1 MTMSHMDE
9 LIEKVASD
17 SPTPGGGSV
26 SALASSL
33 GCALNEMVSR
43 LSLKKASDQGAAEKL
58 RTVLDR
64 SGELRMRL
72 TSLVDEDAQAY
83 QAVMDSYSLPKGT
96 DEEKEKRTRAI
107 QDALVG
113 AAEPPL
119 QIMIISLD
127 VLEMAKF
134 LAESGSKSA
143 CTDAGVAAL
152 MAQAG
157 LHGGYLNVR
166 INLAYVRNKDV
177 VREMEN
183 EARSAFERGSELLKS
198 TLAIVDS
205 RLSFQ

>member
-1 MTMSHMDE
+1 MSHMDE
-9 LIEKVASD
+9 FIEKVASD

-43 LSLKKASDQGAAEKL
+43 ISLKKESDHEVTGELQ
-58 RTVLDR
+58 TVLDG
-64 SGELRMRL
+64 SGELRTRL
-72 TSLVDEDAQAY
+72 TRLVDEDARAY

-96 DEEKEKRTRAI
+96 DEEREKRTMAI

-119 QIMIISLD
+119 RIMRASLE
-127 VLEMAKF
+127 VLDMAKF

-166 INLAYVRNKDV
+166 INLAYVRNKDIV
-177 VREMEN
+177 EEMEN
-183 EARSAFERGSELLKS
+183 EARSAFEKGSELLKS
-198 TLAIVDS
+198 TLAIVNS
-205 RLSFQ
+205 RLSLQ

>member
-1 MTMSHMDE
+1 MSHMDE
-9 LIEKVASD
+9 FIEKVASD

-43 LSLKKASDQGAAEKL
+43 LSLEKESDHAVTGELQ
-58 RTVLDR
+58 TVLDR
-64 SGELRMRL
+64 SGELRTRL
-72 TSLVDEDAQAY
+72 TRLVDEDAQAY

-96 DEEKEKRTRAI
+96 DEEREKRTMAI

-113 AAEPPL
+113 AAKPPL
-119 QIMIISLD
+119 RIMRASLE
-127 VLEMAKF
+127 VLDMAKF

-166 INLAYVRNKDV
+166 INLAYVRNKDIV
-177 VREMEN
+177 EDMEN
-183 EARSAFERGSELLKS
+183 EARSAFEKGSELLES
-198 TLAIVDS
+198 TLAIVNS

>member
-1 MTMSHMDE
+1 MDE
-9 LIEKVASD
+9 FIERVASD

-43 LSLKKASDQGAAEKL
+43 ISLKKESDHAVTGELQ
-58 RTVLDR
+58 TVLDR

-83 QAVMDSYSLPKGT
+83 QAVMDTYSLPKGT
-96 DEEKEKRTRAI
+96 DEEREKRTMAI

-119 QIMIISLD
+119 RIMRASLD
-127 VLEMAKF
+127 VLDMAKF

-166 INLAYVRNKDV
+166 VNLAYVRNKDIV
-177 VREMEN
+177 KDLEN
-183 EARSAFERGSELLKS
+183 EARSAFENGSELLKS
-198 TLAIVDS
+198 TLAIVSS
-205 RLSFQ
+205 RLSLQ

>member
-1 MTMSHMDE
+1 MSHMDE
-9 LIEKVASD
+9 FIEKVASD

-43 LSLKKASDQGAAEKL
+43 ISLKKESDHAITGELQ
-58 RTVLDR
+58 TVLDG
-64 SGELRMRL
+64 SAELRTRL
-72 TSLVDEDAQAY
+72 TRLVDEDAQAY
-83 QAVMDSYSLPKGT
+83 QVVMDSYSLPKGT
-96 DEEKEKRTRAI
+96 DEERENRTRAI

-119 QIMIISLD
+119 QIMRASLE
-127 VLEMAKF
+127 VLDMAMF
-134 LAESGSKSA
+134 LAESGSKNA

-166 INLAYVRNKDV
+166 INLAYVRNKDIV
-177 VREMEN
+177 EDMEN
-183 EARSAFERGSELLKS
+183 EARSAFEKGSELLES
-198 TLAIVDS
+198 TLAIVNS

>member
-1 MTMSHMDE
+1 MSHMDE
-9 LIEKVASD
+9 FIERVASD

-43 LSLKKASDQGAAEKL
+43 ISLKKESDHAVTGELQ
-58 RTVLDR
+58 TVLDR

-83 QAVMDSYSLPKGT
+83 QAVMDTYSLPKGT
-96 DEEKEKRTRAI
+96 DEEREKRTMAI

-119 QIMIISLD
+119 RIMRASLD
-127 VLEMAKF
+127 VLDMAKF

-166 INLAYVRNKDV
+166 VNLAYVRNKDIV
-177 VREMEN
+177 KDLEN
-183 EARSAFERGSELLKS
+183 EARSAFENGSELLKS
-198 TLAIVDS
+198 TLAIVSS
-205 RLSFQ
+205 RLSLQ

>member
-1 MTMSHMDE
+1 MSHMDE
-9 LIEKVASD
+9 FIEKVASD

-43 LSLKKASDQGAAEKL
+43 ISLKKESDHAVTGELQ
-58 RTVLDR
+58 TVLDG
-64 SGELRMRL
+64 SGELRKRL

-96 DEEKEKRTRAI
+96 DEEREKRTMAI

-119 QIMIISLD
+119 QIMRASLE
-127 VLEMAKF
+127 VLDMAKF
-134 LAESGSKSA
+134 LAENGSKSA

-166 INLAYVRNKDV
+166 INLAYVRNKDIM
-177 VREMEN
+177 EDMEN
-183 EARSAFERGSELLKS
+183 EARSAFEKGSELLKS
-198 TLAIVDS
+198 TLAIVSS

>member
-1 MTMSHMDE
+1 MSHMDE
-9 LIEKVASD
+9 FIEKVASD

-43 LSLKKASDQGAAEKL
+43 ISLKKESDHAVTGELQ
-58 RTVLDR
+58 TVLDG
-64 SGELRMRL
+64 SGELRTRL
-72 TSLVDEDAQAY
+72 ARLVDEDAQAY
-83 QAVMDSYSLPKGT
+83 QVVMDSYSLPKGT
-96 DEEKEKRTRAI
+96 DEEREKRTMAI

-119 QIMIISLD
+119 RIMRASLD

-166 INLAYVRNKDV
+166 INLAYVRNKDTV
-177 VREMEN
+177 EDMEN
-183 EARSAFERGSELLKS
+183 EARSAFEKGSELLKS
-198 TLAIVDS
+198 TLAIVNS